1 MSKKLSP
8 AQVDFLKRRQFAHV
22 ATTNPDGSPQVT
34 ALWVDTDG
42 EAVLINT
49 AKGRVKHRNLLRDPR
64 ISISIVDSE
73 NPYSSLT
80 VSGRAEFVDEG
91 AVDHIRSLQQ
101 KYHGNRDFHLGPG
114 EERVIIRVLPE
125 RTGGSVS

>member
-8 AQVDFLKRRQFAHV
+8 NQVDFLKRRQFAHV
-22 ATTNPDGSPQVT
+22 ATSNPDGSPQVT

-80 VSGRAEFVDEG
+80 VTGRAELIDEG
-91 AVDHIRSLQQ
+91 AVEHIRSLQE
-101 KYHGNRDFHLGPG
+101 KYHGNRDFHLAPG
-114 EERVIIRVLPE
+114 EERVIIRVVPE
-125 RTGGSVS
+125 RTGGSVA